1 MNQWS
6 EEFNDKAQP
15 GTFRVHVHHGKDKL
29 KSPQDIEKYDVRLG
43 VNYGRSINC
52 LSSLDQVIITSYQT
66 LTMDIPKIK
75 KKNEDG
81 TGKKKDKEESDIELL
96 SSDSDTITTQ
106 RRSVY
111 VTSFS
116 FLFNLLLK

>member
-1 MNQWS
+1 
-6 EEFNDKAQP
+6 
-15 GTFRVHVHHGKDKL
+15 
-29 KSPQDIEKYDVRLG
+29 
-43 VNYGRSINC
+43 
-52 LSSLDQVIITSYQT
+52 
-66 LTMDIPKIK
+66 MDIPKIK
-75 KKNEDG
+75 KKEDG